1 MTKRKHLR
9 PAHRVSMQYKDG
21 EELKA
26 DNYIFFK
33 KGSKSMT
40 EMKSSKSSPG
50 SQVMNGMHYMH
61 ESMLAL

>member
-9 PAHRVSMQYKDG
+9 PAHRLSMQYKDG

-50 SQVMNGMHYMH
+50 S
-61 ESMLAL
+61 